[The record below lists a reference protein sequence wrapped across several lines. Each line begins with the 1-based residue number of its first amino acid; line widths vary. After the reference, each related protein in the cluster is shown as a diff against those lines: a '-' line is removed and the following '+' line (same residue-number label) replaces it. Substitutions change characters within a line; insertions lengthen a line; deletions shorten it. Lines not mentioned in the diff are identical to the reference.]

1 MRNFVE
7 EKSLAIMATDRIWNT
22 RWILKHRGHIFNY
35 LASSRQEKLE
45 YEQIIPA
52 SLEKKMNRGP
62 LCCRHLLQPSVLV
75 WRLTSCQ
82 WGLESG
88 NLVAPILIW
97 EMHLVCNG
105 TYQSSPPL
113 LKNFFFQGQTLQFQL
128 RERRYSI
135 NSLMRA
141 TLGGRHSNSGQSI
154 ERISDMAWVL
164 DPRWKKKSEFF
175 GNKLEKQSFMFQS
188 LHPSSLPSPI
198 EQTLKRKQI
207 YQTVPVQVCTSP
219 LANLKQ
225 KYGGEVYNTPYI
237 ETINPSLPSK
247 IRNLSPVLRRRKS
260 GSHFGL
266 NFEQHLCSE

>member
-1 MRNFVE
+1 
-7 EKSLAIMATDRIWNT
+7 
-22 RWILKHRGHIFNY
+22 
-35 LASSRQEKLE
+35 
-45 YEQIIPA
+45 
-52 SLEKKMNRGP
+52 MNRGQ
-62 LCCRHLLQPSVLV
+62 LCCRHLLHPSVLV

-113 LKNFFFQGQTLQFQL
+113 LKFFFSQGQTLQFQL

-141 TLGGRHSNSGQSI
+141 TLGGRNSNSGQSI

-175 GNKLEKQSFMFQS
+175 GNKLEKQSFMFRS

-225 KYGGEVYNTPYI
+225 KYGGGRYTILHTLKPSTPASPPKQETYLQFSVGESLAVILGLILSNTY
-237 ETINPSLPSK
+237 
-247 IRNLSPVLRRRKS
+247 VLNNGLIHEP
-260 GSHFGL
+260 GSTRTGKADML
-266 NFEQHLCSE
+266 DRTVE